1 MDGPIRTAWW
11 KYFRRIRKL
20 RPYEVVEIFAKVATW
35 RIFPVNRRI
44 ARHRHLHRQICC
56 HRGKLISLFGCRTSF
71 RSIFLFY
78 PLPILFSSFT
88 VATGATYLAT
98 LDPVARISNGLEY
111 SDRVANYD
119 RDDSTRARFSFDPC
133 SKTRLDGYTFTRSW
147 IPRRKGDSKL
157 MDPLWLLDDTSMPS

>member
-1 MDGPIRTAWW
+1 M
-11 KYFRRIRKL
+11 
-20 RPYEVVEIFAKVATW
+20 PYEFSLDLSILPA
-35 RIFPVNRRI
+35 
-44 ARHRHLHRQICC
+44 ARP
-56 HRGKLISLFGCRTSF
+56 FFSF
-71 RSIFLFY
+71 F
-78 PLPILFSSFT
+78 

-133 SKTRLDGYTFTRSW
+133 SKPASMVTVFTRSW